1 MSQLIHV
8 KKLKEKI
15 ESKAAASIY
24 PVYWGNPDKI
34 NDKKSLTFFLDEE
47 LIAEPIGWAADECR
61 ASQIVRLDSAF
72 QGYKP
77 GRDFKHVTPH
87 LYRVNFQGLAFSAW
101 LGQ

>member
-1 MSQLIHV
+1 MNKLIHV
-8 KKLKEKI
+8 QNLRKKI
-15 ESKAAASIY
+15 ESKASASIY

-34 NDKKSLTFFLDEE
+34 NDKKPLTFFLDEE

-61 ASQIVRLDSAF
+61 ASQIVRLDSDF

-77 GRDFKHVTPH
+77 GRDFKHITPH
-87 LYRVNFQGLAFSAW
+87 LYRVNFENFAFSAW